1 MRRGDQHVNPDNLV
15 YVADRALQRTLQ
27 QPTIQQN
34 PALHATARTFN
45 WWGGPGA
52 IWCAAILWL
61 AARAL
66 KRRRISELG
75 LRGAEGIAV
84 ASAISG
90 IIKGLAG
97 RSRPFL
103 FPGEPWHWDFAHG
116 WSDARWFSM
125 PSGHTTA
132 TFAFAAATSVVA
144 ATWRPAPRVALILG
158 VFTSAILVAFA
169 RTYLDQHWLSD
180 VEIGALLGGTTG
192 FALALWHARHP
203 DSGFDRAF
211 LGPAAR
217 ESA

>member
-1 MRRGDQHVNPDNLV
+1 MNPDNLV
-15 YVADRALQRTLQ
+15 YLADRALQRTLQ

-34 PALHATARTFN
+34 PALRATALTFN
-45 WWGGPGA
+45 RWGGPGV
-52 IWCAAILWL
+52 IWFVAILWL
-61 AARAL
+61 GARAL

-90 IIKGLAG
+90 IMKGLGG

-103 FPGEPWHWDFAHG
+103 FPGEPWHWEFAHCLT
-116 WSDARWFSM
+116 DARYCSM

-144 ATWRPAPRVALILG
+144 ATWRPAPRAALSLTA
-158 VFTSAILVAFA
+158 FTSAILVAFA

-180 VEIGALLGGTTG
+180 VEVGALLGGATG
-192 FALALWHARHP
+192 FVLALWHARH
-203 DSGFDRAF
+203 SGSRFDRAL
-211 LGPAAR
+211 LGPASEETA
-217 ESA
+217 

>member
-1 MRRGDQHVNPDNLV
+1 VNPDNLI
-15 YVADRALQRTLQ
+15 YVADRALQRVMQDPAL
-27 QPTIQQN
+27 QQN
-34 PALHATARTFN
+34 PVLHATARLFN
-45 WWGGPGA
+45 WWGGPGV

-61 AARAL
+61 GARAL

-90 IIKGLAG
+90 IMKGLAG

-116 WSDARWFSM
+116 WIDARYFSM

-132 TFAFAAATSVVA
+132 TFAFAAAISVVA
-144 ATWRPAPRVALILG
+144 ATWRPAPRAALSLAA
-158 VFTSAILVAFA
+158 FTSAILVGFA

-180 VEIGALLGGTTG
+180 VEIGALLGGATG

-203 DSGFDRAF
+203 DSRLDRAL
-211 LGPAAR
+211 LGPAPR
-217 ESA
+217 ETV